1 MTRMNWIGLSLAMVM
16 LGGCS
21 SAPTVPEDRR
31 IPEGEGDYRDV
42 DDLVRQAQQEEGSV
56 EVAADESESTLAEED
71 LTETDSLNKGELSP
85 FELAM
90 GETYDPVIYFG
101 YDQSQLDEASMATV
115 QHFANILVDN
125 PDERIKLIGHTDERG
140 SQEYNLALGER
151 RAQAVAE
158 VFMLYGVSD
167 TRMEII
173 SMGETEPAAEGQTE
187 KAWALNRRVEIEP
200 DND

>member
-1 MTRMNWIGLSLAMVM
+1 MALMIGV

-21 SAPTVPEDRR
+21 SPPTVPEDQR
-31 IPEGEGDYRDV
+31 IPQGEGDYRDV
-42 DDLVRQAQQEEGSV
+42 DDLVRASQAEDESV
-56 EVAADESESTLAEED
+56 EVVAEESATELAEED
-71 LTETDSLNKGELSP
+71 LTQGESLNKGELTP
-85 FELAM
+85 FEQAM

-101 YDQSQLDEASMATV
+101 YDQSQLDEASLATV

-125 PDERIKLIGHTDERG
+125 PNERIKLIGHTDERG

-158 VFMLYGVSD
+158 AFMLYGVSD
-167 TRMEII
+167 ERMEII

-187 KAWALNRRVEIEP
+187 KAWALNRRVEIESNNESS
-200 DND
+200 ND

>member
-21 SAPTVPEDRR
+21 SAPTVPEDQR

-42 DDLVRQAQQEEGSV
+42 DDLVRQSQQDESSV
-56 EVAADESESTLAEED
+56 ETSAEESDSALAEED
-71 LTETDSLNKGELSP
+71 LTEADSLNKGELSP
-85 FELAM
+85 FEQAM

-158 VFMLYGVSD
+158 AFMLYGVSD
-167 TRMEII
+167 VRMEII

-200 DND
+200 DNE